1 MNLSSTAKSEIG
13 RSDYCMYRHPRQSSL
28 ENIVHHLAQET
39 KKLYMYVRYFF
50 RQSSKFVEDS
60 VKVFHSTLFV
70 KTIDYSPNQLYGK
83 KHPYNLLRMFKLV
96 KKDVKSIPPNVCT
109 ILIQQPWLTARRD
122 QQHHYICTLFV
133 NSKGNACEN
142 KRGTAT
148 QASILESI

>member
-60 VKVFHSTLFV
+60 VKVFHRTLFV
-70 KTIDYSPNQLYGK
+70 KTIDYSPNQFYGK
-83 KHPYNLLRMFKLV
+83 KIQSSTMFKLV

-122 QQHHYICTLFV
+122 WQHHYICTLFV

-148 QASILESI
+148 QTSILESI

>member
-1 MNLSSTAKSEIG
+1 MNLSSSAKSEIG

-60 VKVFHSTLFV
+60 VKVFHRTLFV
-70 KTIDYSPNQLYGK
+70 KTIDYSPKLVLWKK

-96 KKDVKSIPPNVCT
+96 KERCKKYTTECMYYT
-109 ILIQQPWLTARRD
+109 HTT
-122 QQHHYICTLFV
+122 TL
-133 NSKGNACEN
+133 ADCQ
-142 KRGTAT
+142 KRLAAPLYLHAFR
-148 QASILESI
+148 QFQRECLRE